1 MVHLIKRP
9 NYMRQMRVLTFFV
22 VTATLSFA
30 GCASTPMLVSQWS
43 NPAYEAPFFK
53 KIAVSCFDGHI
64 SIRRNCEDE
73 FVAQLRASGV
83 DALPSYRS
91 FTEDAKLDET
101 KLKQMAKEAGAD
113 GVLIIRSV
121 SVEEKT
127 EVSPTYF
134 PSPGFGIFGRHVSA
148 TWYGWYGAPRVYR
161 YEEYTSEA
169 TLSDL
174 IKNQV
179 VWSGTLKTTAPDNV
193 DSAIKTYVGNVIG
206 ALKDRNF
213 LGSKQ

>member
-1 MVHLIKRP
+1 MRP
-9 NYMRQMRVLTFFV
+9 KRVLTFV
-22 VTATLSFA
+22 VLTAMLVFA

-43 NPAYEAPFFK
+43 NRAYESPSFK
-53 KIAVSCFDGHI
+53 RIAVSCVDGHI

-73 FVAQLRASGV
+73 FVEQFQATGV
-83 DALPSYRS
+83 DARPSYRS
-91 FTEDAKLDET
+91 FPEDAKLDET
-101 KLKQMAKEAGAD
+101 KVKQMAKEAGAD
-113 GVLIIRSV
+113 GALIVRAV
-121 SVEEKT
+121 SVEQKT

-169 TLSDL
+169 TLHDL
-174 IKNQV
+174 IKNEV
-179 VWSGTLKTTAPDNV
+179 VWTGTLKTIANDNV

-206 ALKDRNF
+206 ALKDRNL
-213 LGSKQ
+213 LGIKQ

>member
-1 MVHLIKRP
+1 
-9 NYMRQMRVLTFFV
+9 MRRMRVITFLLLTAMLF
-22 VTATLSFA
+22 FA
-30 GCASTPMLVSQWS
+30 GCASMPMLVSQWT
-43 NPAYEAPFFK
+43 NPAYESPYFK
-53 KIAVSCFDGHI
+53 RIAVSCVDGHI

-73 FVAQLRASGV
+73 FVAQLRAAGV

-91 FTEDAKLDET
+91 FPEDAKLDET
-101 KLKQMAKEAGAD
+101 KMKQMAKEAGAD
-113 GVLIIRSV
+113 GALIVRPV
-121 SVEEKT
+121 RVEEKT

-169 TLSDL
+169 TLNDL
-174 IKNQV
+174 RKNEV

-206 ALKDRNF
+206 ALKDKNLLRM
-213 LGSKQ
+213 KQ

>member
-1 MVHLIKRP
+1 MRP
-9 NYMRQMRVLTFFV
+9 TRILTFVVLTETLLFV
-22 VTATLSFA
+22 

-43 NPAYEAPFFK
+43 NPAYESPSFK
-53 KIAVSCFDGHI
+53 RIAVSCVDGHI

-73 FVAQLRASGV
+73 FVAQLRTSGV

-91 FTEDAKLDET
+91 FPEDAKLDEM
-101 KLKQMAKEAGAD
+101 KVKQMAKEAGAD
-113 GVLIIRSV
+113 GALIIRAV
-121 SVEEKT
+121 GVEQKT

-134 PSPGFGIFGRHVSA
+134 PTPGFGIFGRHVSA

-169 TLSDL
+169 TLNDL

-179 VWSGTLKTTAPDNV
+179 VWTGALKTTAPDNV

-206 ALKDRNF
+206 ALKDKNL

>member
-1 MVHLIKRP
+1 
-9 NYMRQMRVLTFFV
+9 MRRMRVITFLLLTAMLFF
-22 VTATLSFA
+22 S
-30 GCASTPMLVSQWS
+30 GCASTPMLVSQWT
-43 NPAYEAPFFK
+43 NPAYESPSFK
-53 KIAVSCFDGHI
+53 RIAVSCVDGHI

-73 FVAQLRASGV
+73 FVAQLRAAGV

-91 FTEDAKLDET
+91 FPEDAKLDET
-101 KLKQMAKEAGAD
+101 KMKQMAKEAGAD
-113 GVLIIRSV
+113 GALIVRPV
-121 SVEEKT
+121 RVEEKT

-148 TWYGWYGAPRVYR
+148 TWYGWYGVPRVYR

-169 TLSDL
+169 TLNDL
-174 IKNQV
+174 RKNEV

-206 ALKDRNF
+206 ALKDKNLLRM
-213 LGSKQ
+213 KQ

>member
-1 MVHLIKRP
+1 MIPV
-9 NYMRQMRVLTFFV
+9 RVLTFFML
-22 VTATLSFA
+22 AAMSLFA

-43 NPAYEAPFFK
+43 NPAYESPSFK
-53 KIAVSCFDGHI
+53 KIAVSCVDGHI

-73 FVAQLRASGV
+73 FVAQLRPSGV
-83 DALPSYRS
+83 DARPSYPS
-91 FTEDAKLDET
+91 FPEDAKLDQT
-101 KLKQMAKEAGAD
+101 KLKQIAKEAGAD
-113 GVLIIRSV
+113 GALIVRAIG
-121 SVEEKT
+121 VEEKT
-127 EVSPTYF
+127 ELSPSYF
-134 PSPGFGIFGRHVSA
+134 PTPGFGIFGRHVSA

-174 IKNQV
+174 IRNQV

-193 DSAIKTYVGNVIG
+193 DSAIKSYVAHVIG